1 MHIRWLRW
9 YWVVRGSKR
18 KHPQRCC
25 RCLVCVEAAL
35 PIPPILFVS
44 PSLSRCCHRGDSSIR
59 GCYPVHGYRGDASG
73 RGSTNALQLPPGSPP
88 HAPCSPSVGA
98 VTEPAQ
104 LPASAG
110 ALLPHPF
117 SPYLCRLPGHRRE
130 CLLLSSCVTRPLPA
144 RAPACCFAGQP
155 VMQCIT
161 KSREVPL
168 AGASD
173 DL

>member
-1 MHIRWLRW
+1 MKNAHRGCGGR
-9 YWVVRGSKR
+9 VRAEVA
-18 KHPQRCC
+18 P
-25 RCLVCVEAAL
+25 
-35 PIPPILFVS
+35 PIPPILFCS
-44 PSLSRCCHRGDSSIR
+44 PSLSQCCHRGNSSLP
-59 GCYPVHGYRGDASG
+59 GDYPVHGHRCDASG